1 MSTQKPS
8 VRLEDWAVVTSANRG
23 AYEELRPGN
32 RLVGRAYGHHRIS
45 SGMFIFSS
53 PIVRVDEQ
61 GQIAETENTSYR
73 LGEASREYRA
83 WAGDSSAAA

>member
-8 VRLEDWAVVTSANRG
+8 VRLEDWAVVTRANRG
-23 AYEELRPGN
+23 AYEALGPGN
-32 RLVGRAYGHHRIS
+32 RLVGRAYGHHRID

-61 GQIAETENTSYR
+61 HRVAETENTSYS
-73 LGEASREYRA
+73 LGEASKEYKA
-83 WAGDSSAAA
+83 WTGNSSAAA

>member
-23 AYEELRPGN
+23 TYEELRPGN

-53 PIVRVDEQ
+53 LIVRVDEERQ
-61 GQIAETENTSYR
+61 VAETENTSYC
-73 LGEASREYRA
+73 LGEASREYKA
-83 WAGDSSAAA
+83 WAADSAA